1 MKEATSSTRWHA
13 TLIAGLLAALFAGDV
28 FAEVFVDVGAH
39 SSRLEGDF
47 PGAAEK
53 STSTQGG
60 AHLGVGLRREL
71 AKGSIGARIELDD
84 VDGDLLLAVR
94 ALDYRR
100 HLSQRFALTAFA
112 GAARLD
118 YATPA
123 YGYYL
128 GGGIELKELWPSW
141 TLALDIRVGDKIARD
156 SLLPSDPP
164 PTSEGRNDI
173 FYDLR
178 GFSLYLS
185 RRF

>member
-1 MKEATSSTRWHA
+1 MKNTASSRWFA
-13 TLIAGLLAALFAGDV
+13 TLIAGALAGSPAADV
-28 FAEVFVDVGAH
+28 FAEVFVDIGAN
-39 SSRLEGDF
+39 SSRIEADLAGV
-47 PGAAEK
+47 AEK
-53 STSTQGG
+53 STSTQSG
-60 AHLGVGLRREL
+60 AHLGAGLRREL

-84 VDGDLLLAVR
+84 ADGDLLLAVR

-128 GGGIELKELWPSW
+128 GGGLELKDLWPTW
-141 TLALDIRVGDKIARD
+141 TLALDVRFGDKIARD
-156 SLLPSDPP
+156 SLLPTDPP
-164 PTSEGRNDI
+164 PTSEGRNDN
-173 FYDLR
+173 FYDLK